1 MAIKKCE
8 CGTVP
13 VIKTRKVW
21 NKEEKCY
28 ELESFYECP
37 KCHAKGMVAVTFD
50 YQGDAPNCGFM
61 AVEKYWNEEKH
72 FRK

>member
-1 MAIKKCE
+1 
-8 CGTVP
+8 
-13 VIKTRKVW
+13 
-21 NKEEKCY
+21 
-28 ELESFYECP
+28 
-37 KCHAKGMVAVTFD
+37 MVAVTFD